1 MTAIMRLCSKT
12 IWAFRDDG
20 SCFDMSAPDQAE
32 ICFGVIAGRLSRINR
47 SNGVPTAGGYSVAQ
61 HSVMGAEALLNEGE
75 DEFVAGIFL
84 LHDGR
89 EAVIG
94 DVIRP
99 TQKLIEATMT
109 EASAKMA
116 GEFTD
121 IFEGIGERWDDAIYA
136 AAGLPVPSAWTP
148 KIRKL
153 VKSMDDRM
161 CGAEARTLLGK
172 KAEREFPLSRF
183 PTPKT
188 KGAIR
193 PWGAMKAEEAFVATF
208 KRLIG
213 EDRFFHA
220 AALHAAKRELEK

>member
-1 MTAIMRLCSKT
+1 MNAIMRLCSKS

-20 SCFDMSAPDQAE
+20 SCFDMSAPDPAE
-32 ICFGVIAGRLSRINR
+32 ICFAVMAGRLSRINR
-47 SNGVPTAGGYSVAQ
+47 FNGVPIAGGYSVAQ
-61 HSVMGAEALLNEGE
+61 HSVMGAEALLNEGA
-75 DEFVAGIFL
+75 DEFVAGLFL

-121 IFEGIGERWDDAIYA
+121 IFEGIGQRWDDAIYA
-136 AAGLPVPSAWTP
+136 AAGLPCPSAWTP
-148 KIRKL
+148 KISKL
-153 VKSMDDRM
+153 VDNMDDRM
-161 CGAEARTLLGK
+161 CGVEARTLLGK
-172 KAEREFPLSRF
+172 RAENEFPLTRF

-193 PWGAMKAEEAFVATF
+193 PWGAMKAEEAFIACF

-213 EDRFFHA
+213 EDRFYQA
-220 AALHAAKRELEK
+220 SAVHAAKRELEK